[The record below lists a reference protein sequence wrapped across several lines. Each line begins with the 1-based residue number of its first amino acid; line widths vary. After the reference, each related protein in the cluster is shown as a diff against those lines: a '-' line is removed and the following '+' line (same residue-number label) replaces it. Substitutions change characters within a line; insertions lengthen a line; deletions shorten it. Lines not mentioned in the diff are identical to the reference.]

1 MALGN
6 LGLDKFCIFN
16 RSFNLVPTIEQ
27 KFILLK
33 ISSCSALQNN
43 YIKGIA
49 LYGEVHQQSYKMSK

>member
-16 RSFNLVPTIEQ
+16 QSFNLVPTIEQ

-33 ISSCSALQNN
+33 ISSSALQNN

-49 LYGEVHQQSYKMSK
+49 LYGEVHLQSYKMSK